1 MKLMAIKEMVPAG
14 RETAD
19 VTITVRSTAGLA
31 ELSEAANGLKK
42 GKEWEVE
49 LKPIRKKRSLS
60 ANAYAWVLMEKLAQ
74 KLGTTKAAVYREHV
88 RVYGTFQVLRLN
100 REALGR
106 FEELWTRNGL
116 GWIVEYIYGRD
127 HATVEVMAY
136 PGTSTY
142 TTAEMAR
149 FIDGL
154 VTECLE
160 QGIETMEP
168 ERLKSLV
175 GEWGK

>member
-1 MKLMAIKEMVPAG
+1 MRLLAIKEMVPTG
-14 RETAD
+14 RNVAE
-19 VTITVRSTAGLA
+19 VTLTVRSTADLA
-31 ELSEAANGLKK
+31 EVSEAAVSLKK

-49 LKPIRKKRSLS
+49 FKPIRKKRSLS
-60 ANAYAWVLMEKLAQ
+60 ANAYAWVLMERLAQ

-88 RVYGTFQVLRLN
+88 RVYGPFQVLKLN
-100 REALGR
+100 REAVGR

-116 GWIVEYIYGRD
+116 GWIVEYIGARGE
-127 HATVEVMAY
+127 TVEIMAY

-142 TTAEMAR
+142 NTAEMAR

-154 VTECLE
+154 VSECLM

-175 GEWGK
+175 EAWK

>member
-14 RETAD
+14 RDTAD

-42 GKEWEVE
+42 GKEWAVE
-49 LKPIRKKRSLS
+49 FKPIRKKRSLS

-74 KLGTTKAAVYREHV
+74 KLGIPKQEVYREQI
-88 RVYGTFQVLRLN
+88 RLYGNSYIAVINKADLK
-100 REALGR
+100 R
-106 FEELWTRNGL
+106 FKETWTGNGL
-116 GWIVEYIYGRD
+116 GWIVEPLNESFGN
-127 HATVEVMAY
+127 VEVLTY

-142 TTAEMAR
+142 NTAEMAR

-154 VTECLE
+154 VTECRE

-175 GEWGK
+175 EAWE

>member
-1 MKLMAIKEMVPAG
+1 MRLLAIKEMVPTG
-14 RETAD
+14 RNVAE
-19 VTITVRSTAGLA
+19 VTLTVRSTADLA
-31 ELSEAANGLKK
+31 EVSEAAVSLKK

-49 LKPIRKKRSLS
+49 FKPIRKKRSLS
-60 ANAYAWVLMEKLAQ
+60 ANAYAWVLMDKLAQ

-116 GWIVEYIYGRD
+116 GWIVEYICGRD

-154 VTECLE
+154 VTECRE

-168 ERLKSLV
+168 GKLKSLV
-175 GEWGK
+175 EAWK

>member
-14 RETAD
+14 RDTAD
-19 VTITVRSTAGLA
+19 VTITVRSTTGLA

-42 GKEWEVE
+42 SKEWAVE
-49 LKPIRKKRSLS
+49 FKPIRKKRSLS

-116 GWIVEYIYGRD
+116 GWIVEYICGRD

>member
-31 ELSEAANGLKK
+31 ELSEAANGLKN

-49 LKPIRKKRSLS
+49 LKPIHKKRSLS
-60 ANAYAWVLMEKLAQ
+60 ANAYAWLLMEKLAQ
-74 KLGTTKAAVYREHV
+74 KLETTKEAVYRENV
-88 RVYGTFQVLRLN
+88 RVYGSFQVLRLN
-100 REALGR
+100 REAVER

-116 GWIVEYIYGRD
+116 GWIVEYIGVVGE
-127 HATVEVMAY
+127 TVEVMAY

-154 VTECLE
+154 VTECRE

-168 ERLKSLV
+168 GRLKSLV
-175 GEWGK
+175 EEWGK

>member
-1 MKLMAIKEMVPAG
+1 MRLLAVKDIVPSG
-14 RETAD
+14 RNTAD
-19 VTITVRSTAGLA
+19 VTLTVRSTADLA
-31 ELSEAANGLKK
+31 EVSEAANGLKK

-49 LKPIRKKRSLS
+49 FKPIRKKRSLS
-60 ANAYAWVLMEKLAQ
+60 ANAYAWLLMEKLAQ
-74 KLGTTKAAVYREHV
+74 KLETTKEAVYREHV
-88 RVYGTFQVLRLN
+88 RVYGPFQVLKLN

-106 FEELWTRNGL
+106 FEDLWTRNGL
-116 GWIVEYIYGRD
+116 GWIVEYIGARGE
-127 HATVEVMAY
+127 TVEIMAY

-154 VTECLE
+154 VDECIS

-168 ERLKSLV
+168 GKLKSLV
-175 GEWGK
+175 EAWK

>member
-1 MKLMAIKEMVPAG
+1 MKLVAIREMVPDG
-14 RETAD
+14 KDTAD
-19 VTITVRSTAGLA
+19 VTITVKSTAGLA
-31 ELSEAANGLKK
+31 EVSEAANGLKK
-42 GKEWEVE
+42 GKEWAVE
-49 LKPIRKKRSLS
+49 FKPSRKKRSLS

-74 KLGTTKAAVYREHV
+74 KLETTKESVYREQV
-88 RVYGTFQVLRLN
+88 RVYGPFQVLKLN

-106 FEELWTRNGL
+106 FEDLWTRNGL
-116 GWIVEYIYGRD
+116 GWIVEYLGARGE
-127 HATVEVMAY
+127 TVEIMAY

-154 VTECLE
+154 ATECRE

-175 GEWGK
+175 EAWK

>member
-1 MKLMAIKEMVPAG
+1 MKLMAIKEMIPAG
-14 RETAD
+14 WDTAD

-31 ELSEAANGLKK
+31 EFSEAAASLKK

-49 LKPIRKKRSLS
+49 FKRARMKRSLS
-60 ANAYAWVLMEKLAQ
+60 ANAYAWVLMDKLAQ
-74 KLGTTKAAVYREHV
+74 KLGTTKTAVYREHV
-88 RVYGTFQVLRLN
+88 RVYGSFQLIRLK

-106 FEELWTRNGL
+106 FEELWKGNGL
-116 GWIVEYIYGRD
+116 GWIVEHIGSVGE
-127 HATVEVMAY
+127 TVEVMAY

-154 VTECLE
+154 VTECRE

-168 ERLKSLV
+168 GRLKSLV
-175 GEWGK
+175 EEWGK

>member
-14 RETAD
+14 RDTAD

-74 KLGTTKAAVYREHV
+74 KLGTTKTAVYREHV
-88 RVYGTFQVLRLN
+88 RLYGPFQLLKLK

-106 FEELWTRNGL
+106 FEDLWKGNGL
-116 GWIVEYIYGRD
+116 GWIVEYIG
-127 HATVEVMAY
+127 AVGETVEVMAY

-154 VTECLE
+154 VDECIS

-168 ERLKSLV
+168 ERLKSLIE
-175 GEWGK
+175 EWGR

>member
-14 RETAD
+14 RDIAD
-19 VTITVRSTAGLA
+19 VTITVRSTAGLV

-49 LKPIRKKRSLS
+49 FKQVRRKRSLS
-60 ANAYAWVLMEKLAQ
+60 ANAYSWVLIDKLSR
-74 KLGTTKAAVYREHV
+74 KLGLSKIDVYREHI
-88 RVYGTFQVLRLN
+88 RLYGTCQLISMKAEAVERFISIWESNGIGYIAELLN
-100 REALGR
+100 EALG
-106 FEELWTRNGL
+106 EAEIL
-116 GWIVEYIYGRD
+116 
-127 HATVEVMAY
+127 AY
-136 PGTSTY
+136 PGTSQY
-142 TTAEMAR
+142 NTAEMAR

-154 VTECLE
+154 VTECRE

-175 GEWGK
+175 EAWK

>member
-14 RETAD
+14 RDTAD
-19 VTITVRSTAGLA
+19 VIITVRSTAGLA
-31 ELSEAANGLKK
+31 ELTEAANGLKK
-42 GKEWEVE
+42 GKEWE
-49 LKPIRKKRSLS
+49 LDFKPVRRKRSLS
-60 ANAYAWVLMEKLAQ
+60 ANAYAWVLIDKLAH

-100 REALGR
+100 REAVGR

-116 GWIVEYIYGRD
+116 GWIVEYIGVVGE
-127 HATVEVMAY
+127 TVEVMAY

-154 VTECLE
+154 VSECLM

-168 ERLKSLV
+168 ERLKSLIE
-175 GEWGK
+175 EWGK

>member
-1 MKLMAIKEMVPAG
+1 MRLLAIKEMVPTG
-14 RETAD
+14 RNVAE
-19 VTITVRSTAGLA
+19 VTLTVRSTADLA
-31 ELSEAANGLKK
+31 EVSEAAVSLKK

-49 LKPIRKKRSLS
+49 FKPIRKKRSLS
-60 ANAYAWVLMEKLAQ
+60 ANAYAWLLMEKLAQ
-74 KLGTTKAAVYREHV
+74 KLETTKEAVYREHV
-88 RVYGTFQVLRLN
+88 RVYGPFQVLKLN
-100 REALGR
+100 REALRR
-106 FEELWTRNGL
+106 FEDLWTRNGL
-116 GWIVEYIYGRD
+116 GWIVEYIGARGE
-127 HATVEVMAY
+127 TVEIMAY

-154 VTECLE
+154 VTECRE

-175 GEWGK
+175 EAWK